1 MEQARQESQAAAP
14 AAAEGPRRPKRDR
27 VIKLAFVVVTLAVV
41 ALLYWSQ
48 RRGLDLPGWGSDL
61 PAALTQAATE
71 HRSVVVLFASLPPG
85 EPERWLKDSIFP
97 KPENEAALRD
107 GRFIKVLQ
115 NVGSL
120 SASQTAA
127 RYKITEL
134 PTLLLLGPDGV
145 EKNRRLCRTRRIGE
159 VEFRTG
165 FLDCSQVVPPPAA
178 TAR

>member
-1 MEQARQESQAAAP
+1 MEQARQETQAAAP
-14 AAAEGPRRPKRDR
+14 AAAEGPRRPRRDR

-48 RRGLDLPGWGSDL
+48 RRGLSLPGWGGDL
-61 PAALTQAATE
+61 TAALTQAAAE
-71 HRSVVVLFASLPPG
+71 QRSVVVLFASIPPG
-85 EPERWLKDSIFP
+85 DPERWLKDSILP

-107 GRFIKVLQ
+107 GGFIKVLQ

-120 SASQTAA
+120 SSSQTAS

-145 EKNRRLCRTRRIGE
+145 EKNRRPCRTRRIGE

-178 TAR
+178 RVP